1 MCIPSTLSHAR
12 DSTLNMVPPHA
23 DMLAGDIGKRKG
35 VAVSVK
41 GSLVRNHELNEDVKM
56 KLKAASSKGWNRRNE
71 HLFTAKE
78 RM

>member
-1 MCIPSTLSHAR
+1 M
-12 DSTLNMVPPHA
+12 
-23 DMLAGDIGKRKG
+23 G
-35 VAVSVK
+35 VK

-78 RM
+78 RV